1 MSAETLQFKT
11 ELKQI
16 LHIIVHSLYS
26 HKDIFLRELVSN
38 ASDAIDKIRF
48 ESLTRH
54 ELLEDNANWRI
65 KLVADKNAGTL
76 TISDNGIGMTRDELV
91 ENLGTVAKSG
101 TKAFLEK
108 LKTADAKERPE
119 LIGQFGVGFYSSFM
133 AADKVVVV
141 SRAAGQPAS
150 KWESTGEGE
159 FTIEDA
165 ERASRGTDVILHLK
179 ADSKEF
185 LEEWTIRST
194 VKKYSDY
201 VEHPIVLDVEKTGE
215 KDEKSIVEETINS
228 QKAIWLKRKSEVT
241 DEEHAAFYKHLS
253 HDFDAPAKTIFYSA
267 EGNLEFK
274 ALLYIP
280 GHRPA
285 DFMWAEAKRGLHL
298 YIRRVLIMDNCEA
311 LLPPYMRFVK
321 GVVDAAELPLNVSR
335 ELLQHS
341 PLLEKIKSNL
351 TLKVL
356 SVLYEMKEKELEAYT
371 SFYKELGVVLKEGL
385 NSDWGNREKIAELLL
400 YESTRTE
407 RGKLI
412 SLAEYVGRMKEGQEE
427 IYYLIGESRELV
439 EQSPHLEAL
448 KAQDREVLLMT
459 EPIDEFAVE
468 ALGEY
473 KGKKL
478 HAADK
483 GAAPA
488 SVDAAKAERFKGLLD
503 LLMTRLSDVKEVRLS
518 ARLKDSAAC
527 LVSEEGEMGA
537 HMERLMK
544 RMGRVDA
551 PETKRILELNAD
563 HPAVEAM
570 QSVFAKDATDAR
582 IENYARIL
590 YDEALIAEG
599 SKIKDSLAFSKRI
612 NELLAKD
619 AARELL
625 LPYSSGRGPTHSRI
639 VRGVRGDA

>member
-26 HKDIFLRELVSN
+26 HKDIFLRELISN
-38 ASDAIDKIRF
+38 ASDAIDKVRF

-54 ELLEDNANWRI
+54 ELIEGDSNWKI
-65 KLVADKNAGTL
+65 KITPNKEAGTL
-76 TISDNGIGMTRDELV
+76 TISDNGIGMTREELV

-101 TKAFLEK
+101 TKAFIEALQK
-108 LKTADAKERPE
+108 ADAKERPE

-141 SRAAGQPAS
+141 SRAAGQPAAA
-150 KWESTGEGE
+150 KWTSNGEGE

-165 ERASRGTDVILHLK
+165 ERATRGTDVILHLK
-179 ADSKEF
+179 ADSSEF
-185 LEEWTIRST
+185 LDEWTIRST

-201 VEHPIVLDVEKTGE
+201 VEHPIALDVEKTDE
-215 KDEKSIVEETINS
+215 KEVKSIVEETINS
-228 QKAIWLKRKSEVT
+228 QKAIWLKKKSEVT
-241 DEEHAAFYKHLS
+241 EAEHTEFYKHLS
-253 HDFDAPAKTIFYSA
+253 HDFEAPAKTIHYSA
-267 EGNLEFK
+267 EGNIEFK

-280 GHRPA
+280 AKRPA
-285 DFMWAEAKRGLHL
+285 DFLWAEAKRGLHL
-298 YIRRVLIMDNCEA
+298 YIRRVLIMDNCET
-311 LLPPYMRFVK
+311 LLPPYLRFIK

-335 ELLQHS
+335 EILQQS

-351 TLKVL
+351 TNKVL
-356 SVLYEMKEKELEAYT
+356 GVLEDMKNKESDAYT

-385 NSDWGNREKIAELLL
+385 SSDWGNREKLADLLL
-400 YESTRTE
+400 YESTKTE
-407 RGKLI
+407 PGKLI
-412 SLAEYVGRMKEGQEE
+412 SFAKYVEGMAEGQDE
-427 IYYLIGESRELV
+427 IYYLIGESRALI
-439 EQSPHLEAL
+439 EQSPHIEAL
-448 KAQDREVLLMT
+448 KAQGREVLLMT

-478 HAADK
+478 KAADK
-483 GAAPA
+483 GAPKAT
-488 SVDAAKAERFKGLLD
+488 VDEQKNEKFKGLLE
-503 LLMTRLSDVKEVRLS
+503 LLKGRLGEVKEVRLS
-518 ARLKDSAAC
+518 TRLKDSAAC
-527 LVSEEGEMGA
+527 LVSEEGDMGA

-544 RMGRVDA
+544 RMGRIDA

-563 HPAVEAM
+563 HPAVEALH
-570 QSVFAKDATDAR
+570 SVFAKDATDAR

-619 AARELL
+619 AQR
-625 LPYSSGRGPTHSRI
+625 
-639 VRGVRGDA
+639 

>member
-26 HKDIFLRELVSN
+26 HKDIFLRELISN
-38 ASDAIDKIRF
+38 ASDAIDKVRF
-48 ESLTRH
+48 ESLTKH
-54 ELLEDNANWRI
+54 ELVEGDSNWKI
-65 KLVADKNAGTL
+65 KITPNKEAGTL
-76 TISDNGIGMTRDELV
+76 TISDNGIGMTREELI

-101 TKAFLEK
+101 TKAFIEALQK
-108 LKTADAKERPE
+108 ADAKERPE

-141 SRAAGQPAS
+141 SRAAGQPAAA
-150 KWESTGEGE
+150 KWVSDGEGE
-159 FTIEDA
+159 YTIEEA
-165 ERASRGTDVILHLK
+165 ERAGRGTDVILHLK
-179 ADSKEF
+179 PDSVEF

-201 VEHPIVLDVEKTGE
+201 VEHPIALDVEKT
-215 KDEKSIVEETINS
+215 DEKEVKTVVEETINS
-228 QKAIWLKRKSEVT
+228 QKAIWLKKKSEVT
-241 DEEHAAFYKHLS
+241 EAEHAEFYKHLS
-253 HDFDAPAKTIFYSA
+253 HDFEAPAKTIHYSA

-280 GHRPA
+280 GKRPA
-285 DFMWAEAKRGLHL
+285 DFLWAEAKRGLHL

-311 LLPPYMRFVK
+311 LLPPYLRFIK

-335 ELLQHS
+335 EILQQS

-351 TLKVL
+351 TNKVL
-356 SVLYEMKEKELEAYT
+356 SVLEDMKNKESDAYT

-385 NSDWGNREKIAELLL
+385 SSDWGNREKLADLLL
-400 YESTRTE
+400 YESTKTE
-407 RGKLI
+407 PGKLI
-412 SLAEYVGRMKEGQEE
+412 SFAKYVEGMAEGQDE
-427 IYYLIGESRELV
+427 IYYLIGESRALI
-439 EQSPHLEAL
+439 EQSPHIEAL
-448 KAQDREVLLMT
+448 KAQGREVLLMT

-478 HAADK
+478 KAADK
-483 GAAPA
+483 GAPKAT
-488 SVDAAKAERFKGLLD
+488 VDEQKNEKFKGLLE
-503 LLMTRLSDVKEVRLS
+503 LLKGRLGEVKEVRLS
-518 ARLKDSAAC
+518 TRLKDSAAC
-527 LVSEEGEMGA
+527 LVSEEGDMGA

-544 RMGRVDA
+544 RMGRIDA

-563 HPAVEAM
+563 HPAVEALH
-570 QSVFAKDATDAR
+570 SVFEKDATDAR

-619 AARELL
+619 AQR
-625 LPYSSGRGPTHSRI
+625 
-639 VRGVRGDA
+639 

>member
-26 HKDIFLRELVSN
+26 HKDIFLRELISN
-38 ASDAIDKIRF
+38 ASDAIDKVRF

-54 ELLEDNANWRI
+54 ELIEGDSNWKI
-65 KLVADKNAGTL
+65 KITPNKEAGTL
-76 TISDNGIGMTRDELV
+76 TISDNGIGMTREELV

-101 TKAFLEK
+101 TKAFIEALQK
-108 LKTADAKERPE
+108 ADAKERPE

-141 SRAAGQPAS
+141 SRAAGQQAAS
-150 KWESTGEGE
+150 KWVSDGEGE
-159 FTIEDA
+159 FTIEEA
-165 ERASRGTDVILHLK
+165 ERATRGTDVILHLK
-179 ADSKEF
+179 ADSLEF

-201 VEHPIVLDVEKTGE
+201 VEHPIALDVEKT
-215 KDEKSIVEETINS
+215 DEKEVKTVVEETINS
-228 QKAIWLKRKSEVT
+228 QKAIWLKKKSEVT
-241 DEEHAAFYKHLS
+241 EAEHAEFYKHLS
-253 HDFDAPAKTIFYSA
+253 HDFEAPAKTIHYSA
-267 EGNLEFK
+267 EGNIEFK

-280 GHRPA
+280 AKRPA
-285 DFMWAEAKRGLHL
+285 DFLWAEAKRGLHL
-298 YIRRVLIMDNCEA
+298 YIRRVLIMDNCET
-311 LLPPYMRFVK
+311 LLPPYLRFIK

-335 ELLQHS
+335 EILQQS

-351 TLKVL
+351 TNKVL
-356 SVLYEMKEKELEAYT
+356 GVLEDMKNKEIDAYT

-385 NSDWGNREKIAELLL
+385 SSGWGNREKLADLLL
-400 YESTRTE
+400 YESTKTE
-407 RGKLI
+407 PGKLI
-412 SLAEYVGRMKEGQEE
+412 SFAKYVEGMAEGQDE
-427 IYYLIGESRELV
+427 IYYLIGESRALI
-439 EQSPHLEAL
+439 EQSPHIEAL
-448 KAQDREVLLMT
+448 KAQGREVLLMT

-478 HAADK
+478 KAADK
-483 GAAPA
+483 GAPKAT
-488 SVDAAKAERFKGLLD
+488 VDEQKNEKFKGLLD
-503 LLMTRLSDVKEVRLS
+503 LLKGRLGEVKEVRLS
-518 ARLKDSAAC
+518 TRLKDSAAC
-527 LVSEEGEMGA
+527 LVSEEGDMGA

-544 RMGRVDA
+544 RMGRIDA

-563 HPAVEAM
+563 HPAVEALH
-570 QSVFAKDATDAR
+570 SVFAKDATDAR

-619 AARELL
+619 AQR
-625 LPYSSGRGPTHSRI
+625 
-639 VRGVRGDA
+639 